1 MYFIKITSST
11 TPTNTLQKYLFEQ
24 LKKLEC
30 LTIENP
36 DELKKHLEKLTLRA
50 NITYKRCT
58 PVKAFLNPAYVKGD
72 YSAGISMVMQF
83 SLYAKQGEFVSLEE
97 QRQASSQ
104 AQQGDQTALFP
115 FQPSAS

>member
-11 TPTNTLQKYLFEQ
+11 TPTNSLQKYLFEH

-58 PVKAFLNPAYVKGD
+58 PVKAFLSASYIKGD
-72 YSAGISMVMQF
+72 YSAGISQVMQF
-83 SLYAKQGEFVSLEE
+83 SLYWQRGEFVSLEQ

-104 AQQGDQTALFP
+104 PQQDNQTALFP
-115 FQPSAS
+115 LQLSA